1 MSDRVAIVGV
11 AQTKF
16 SPKRVDVNAAEL
28 AYEAI
33 EEVMEACSLNMAKDI
48 DNAVSCSQDAWDGRS
63 ISNLNITDVA
73 GGHLRCEEKVAM
85 DGALA
90 VYYGAVG
97 ILSGEFECTLVLA
110 HTKMSEAKRNIVNNI
125 AFEPIYSRL
134 LGLDFTSAG
143 ALQAKRYMDKYGITE
158 AQTAQVVVKNLKNA
172 MGNPK
177 AHHKGNYTIKDV
189 LDSPLVAAPMRQMD
203 IAPDTDG
210 AVAIIMASEER
221 AAGITGHPV
230 WVKGMGTCYDA
241 YYLGDRD
248 LADCMALERASAQ
261 AYKMANISDPRKEID
276 VIELSEEFSYQ
287 ELLWLEGL
295 GICERGRAGMLLDSG
310 ETSLGGKLPVNPSG
324 GVLSGVPINVMGLN
338 RVAEAALQLVE
349 KAEGHQVQGAK
360 SAICQGHSGF
370 CGQHHCVIVLGKD

>member
-1 MSDRVAIVGV
+1 MSNRVAIVGI

-33 EEVMEACSLNMAKDI
+33 EEVMEACGLKMAQDI

-90 VYYGAVG
+90 AYYGAVG

-110 HTKMSEAKRNIVNNI
+110 HTKMSETKRNIVNNV

-158 AQTAQVVVKNLKNA
+158 EQTAQVVVKNLKNA
-172 MGNPK
+172 LGNSK
-177 AHHKGNYTIKDV
+177 THNKGSYTVGDV
-189 LDSPLVAAPMRQMD
+189 LASPVLAAPMRQMD
-203 IAPDTDG
+203 VAPDTDG

-221 AAGITGHPV
+221 AASITSHPV

-248 LADCMALERASAQ
+248 LADCMALDRASAQ

-276 VIELSEEFSYQ
+276 LIELSEEFSYQ

-295 GICERGRAGMLLDSG
+295 GICERGKAGMLLDSG
-310 ETSLGGKLPVNPSG
+310 ETSMGGKLPVNPSG

-338 RVAEAALQLVE
+338 RVAEAALQLMG

-370 CGQHHCVIVLGKD
+370 CGQHHCVIVLGRD